1 MPDHVVILV
10 LAVGGFVA
18 FLIYKGVAAARAKKE
33 EERRHLRA
41 LGFEPLDSPPPRVA
55 DPILALHGGKSGH
68 RLDNVFERPGSADR
82 FYLFDVRSSS
92 GDSSRE
98 GGIAVFS
105 SRLQIPR
112 LTIFPRLEG
121 DGRVAALGNLVMK
134 KLSRLQG
141 GTVDFAAHPRFAKR
155 HFVSAPDEAAVRRFL
170 TQPRLDRLAELDHM
184 ALKGEGEVFTYQEV
198 RFVRPRR
205 ETGRDEVSERVQKAE
220 ELLRVLGG

>member
-1 MPDHVVILV
+1 MPDHMVILV

-18 FLIYKGVAAARAKKE
+18 FVIYKGVAVARAQKE
-33 EERRHLRA
+33 EKRRHLRA
-41 LGFEPLDSPPPRVA
+41 LGFELLDAPPPQVA

-92 GDSSRE
+92 GDGSRQ

-105 SRLQIPR
+105 PRLQIPR

-121 DGRVAALGNLVMK
+121 NGCVATLGNLIIK

-141 GTVDFAAHPRFAKR
+141 GTVEFAAHPRFAKR
-155 HFVSAPDEAAVRRFL
+155 HLVSASDEAAARRFL
-170 TQPRLDRLAELDHM
+170 TEGRLDRLAELDHM
-184 ALKGEGEVFTYQEV
+184 ALRGEGGVFTYQEV
-198 RFVRPRR
+198 RFVRRR
-205 ETGRDEVSERVQKAE
+205 NETGRDEVSERVQKAE